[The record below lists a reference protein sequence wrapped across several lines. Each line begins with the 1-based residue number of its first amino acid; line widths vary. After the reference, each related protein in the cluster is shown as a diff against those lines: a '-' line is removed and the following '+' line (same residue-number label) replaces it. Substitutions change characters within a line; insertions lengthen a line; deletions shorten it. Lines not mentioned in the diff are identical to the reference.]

1 MNTFPNHKS
10 GMVMAMVATAVALC
24 LAACSPSST
33 DNGQQSPAPTAA
45 ASTQSAAAG
54 AANAAFVAYT
64 GSIPAAATNKQCA
77 LDNISGQVAGSAAQL
92 HAGTSALF
100 VGWAGNG
107 KGQAANGFLLVLK
120 GSQSYSVP
128 LAMNVARPD
137 VAKALSSDGMANSG
151 YQVNASLSGVA
162 PGSYHIA
169 IVDPVDVS
177 NTCDTSRDIVV
188 Q

>member
-1 MNTFPNHKS
+1 MKAFQNRKP
-10 GMVMAMVATAVALC
+10 GVAMAMVAAAVALS

-45 ASTQSAAAG
+45 NTQSGAPA

-64 GSIPAAATNKQCA
+64 GSIPATATNKQCA
-77 LDNISGQVAGSAAQL
+77 LDNISGQFAGSAAQL
-92 HAGTSALF
+92 HAGNSALF

-107 KGQAANGFLLVLK
+107 KGQTANGFLLVLK

-128 LAMNVARPD
+128 LAMNIARPD
-137 VAKALSSDGMANSG
+137 VAKATSSDGMMNSG

-162 PGSYHIA
+162 SGSYHIV
-169 IVDPVDVS
+169 IVDPADAS
-177 NTCDTSRDIVV
+177 NICDTGRDVMV

>member
-1 MNTFPNHKS
+1 MKAFQNRKP
-10 GMVMAMVATAVALC
+10 GVAMAMVAAAVALS

-45 ASTQSAAAG
+45 NTQSAAS
-54 AANAAFVAYT
+54 ANAAFVAYT
-64 GSIPAAATNKQCA
+64 GAIPATATNKQCA
-77 LDNISGQVAGSAAQL
+77 LDNINGQVAGSAAQF

-107 KGQAANGFLLVLK
+107 KGQSANGFLLVLK

-128 LAMNVARPD
+128 LAMNIARPD
-137 VAKALSSDGMANSG
+137 VATALSSDGMANSG

-162 PGSYHIA
+162 TGSYHIF
-169 IVDPVDVS
+169 IVDPADAS
-177 NTCDTSRDIVV
+177 NTCDTSRDVMV

>member
-1 MNTFPNHKS
+1 MKAFQSRKS
-10 GMVMAMVATAVALC
+10 GLAMAIVAVTVALF
-24 LAACSPSST
+24 LTACSPSSS

-45 ASTQSAAAG
+45 NTQSAAPA

-64 GSIPAAATNKQCA
+64 SSIPVAATNKQCA
-77 LDNISGQVAGSAAQL
+77 LDNISGQFAGSAAQL
-92 HAGTSALF
+92 HTGASATF

-107 KGQAANGFLLVLK
+107 KSQAANGFLLVLK

-128 LAMNVARPD
+128 LAMNIARPD

-151 YQVNASLSGVA
+151 YQVSASLSGVA
-162 PGSYHIA
+162 SGSYHFV
-169 IVDPVDVS
+169 IVDSVDAS
-177 NTCDTSRDIVV
+177 NTCDTSRDVTV

>member
-1 MNTFPNHKS
+1 MKAFQNRKP
-10 GMVMAMVATAVALC
+10 GVAMAMVAAAVALS

-33 DNGQQSPAPTAA
+33 DSGQQNLAPTA

-54 AANAAFVAYT
+54 AANATFAAYT
-64 GSIPAAATNKQCA
+64 GSIPAAATNKHCA
-77 LDNISGQVAGSAAQL
+77 LDNISGQVAGTAQM
-92 HAGTSALF
+92 HTGTSALF

-169 IVDPVDVS
+169 IVDPADVS
-177 NTCDTSRDIVV
+177 NTCDTSRDIAV